1 MFLLKKIIASGFY
14 PLSLSLEV
22 LLLGLIF
29 LWFTRRQRTGKAIV
43 SLGFI
48 ILVVFSYGVF
58 SDDLL
63 RPLEYKYPAI
73 DSPEEVSE
81 AKWVVVLGGGHVSD
95 PRIPITSQLSDTPL
109 VRLVEG
115 IRIHRL
121 IPESRLVLSGGT
133 LFDPVPEAR
142 IMADLAV
149 AIGVNKKDIVLESL
163 SKDTEDE
170 AQLVQKIVGGDRF
183 VLVTSASHMPR
194 SIALFEKL
202 VMRPIP
208 APTGHLLRESYV
220 RGPSSIFPDLD
231 NLRGA
236 ETAFH
241 EYLGLAWAKIRGQI

>member
-1 MFLLKKIIASGFY
+1 MFLLKKIIASGLY

-48 ILVVFSYGVF
+48 MLVIFGYGVF
-58 SDDLL
+58 SNDLL

-73 DSPEEVSE
+73 DSVEEVSD

-95 PRIPITSQLSDTPL
+95 PRIPVTSQLSETPL

-121 IPESRLVLSGGT
+121 IPESRLVLSGGSIS
-133 LFDPVPEAR
+133 DPVPEAR
-142 IMADLAV
+142 IMAEVALAM
-149 AIGVNKKDIVLESL
+149 GVDQKDIVLESL
-163 SKDTEDE
+163 SQDTKDE

-183 VLVTSASHMPR
+183 ALVTSAAHMPR
-194 SIALFEKL
+194 SMALFEKL
-202 VMRPIP
+202 GMRPIP
-208 APTGHLLRESYV
+208 APTGHLLRESHV
-220 RGPSSIFPDLD
+220 RGPIRIFPDLD
-231 NLRGA
+231 NLRRA